1 MLTAQTPLLLL
12 HEPADEHI
20 LMHHCACCMSC
31 VVSACR
37 GGPLASAHVEA
48 LSNVNLMRDVLKVV
62 AGIGHTLEDD
72 LSSDVPK
79 IAEQIH
85 CFDDDTC

>member
-1 MLTAQTPLLLL
+1 M
-12 HEPADEHI
+12 
-20 LMHHCACCMSC
+20 CC
-31 VVSACR
+31 VVCR

-62 AGIGHTLEDD
+62 AGIGHTLGDD

>member
-1 MLTAQTPLLLL
+1 
-12 HEPADEHI
+12 
-20 LMHHCACCMSC
+20 
-31 VVSACR
+31 
-37 GGPLASAHVEA
+37 
-48 LSNVNLMRDVLKVV
+48 MRDVLKVV